1 MSAVVAVDLFK
12 EQIWNNKWIK
22 RRKKCVQDAIFH
34 LQFIST
40 YVYII
45 KSVLYK
51 FELIF
56 PHNIT
61 SSIQLWYSPHVEL
74 WFNCDVF
81 KTDLRPKWKI
91 IVGFSNG
98 PKWFY
103 GSAYS
108 PTFFNNSV
116 NYQNILLHKLCSCAE
131 TALRLLEQS
140 PRLSSVW
147 TRRLMLQTLILVWFF
162 FSLPRSKV

>member
-1 MSAVVAVDLFK
+1 MSSVVAVDLFK
-12 EQIWNNKWIK
+12 EQIWNKKWIK

-74 WFNCDVF
+74 WFNCDVLQNWF
-81 KTDLRPKWKI
+81 TPKMKNYC
-91 IVGFSNG
+91 GFSNG

-147 TRRLMLQTLILVWFF
+147 TRRLMLQTLILVWGF